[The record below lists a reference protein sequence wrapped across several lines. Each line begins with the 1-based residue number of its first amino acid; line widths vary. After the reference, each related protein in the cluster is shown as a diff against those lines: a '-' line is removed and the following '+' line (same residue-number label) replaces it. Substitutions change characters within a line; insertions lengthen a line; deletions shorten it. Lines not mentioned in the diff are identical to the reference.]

1 MLDLDVGV
9 IVDRGVPDLDRAH
22 VDRPIA
28 PDQNEAEKLIVA
40 HDLGVGSRA
49 VRRDHAV
56 RPQHDRDGRVGG
68 QPVARCREVIG
79 RALCPVLG
87 LPGAEERGGGV
98 GDRHRD
104 RCACDG
110 RCKSASDK
118 RRKNCRD
125 NGRRDGGCEDR
136 DHRDRIL
143 QRDAEVDRSARLR
156 ARLGPEILRD
166 VIPADEGVDVL
177 AVALVGDERRDHLI
191 ERLPCHDANDE
202 PIVLGERVQDQRD
215 LDIFGESSV
224 FMWDD
229 AIQGD
234 KLRSRAAR
242 NDCPPYS
249 AKRRILRPLLHEERT
264 PAR

>member
-49 VRRDHAV
+49 IRRDHAV
-56 RPQHDRDGRVGG
+56 RPQNDRDGRIGG

-110 RCKSASDK
+110 RAERAHRKSKDLGRYDWRGLSCK
-118 RRKNCRD
+118 
-125 NGRRDGGCEDR
+125 DR
-136 DHRDRIL
+136 NQRDRIL